1 MSVSLRL
8 DIRQSQSL
16 VMTPQLQQAIKL
28 LQLGNLDLAAYVEQE
43 LEQNPFLEKREEAT
57 DKDPVRES
65 PDQPNALTGDD
76 GTNQLSGSP
85 DFVTDT
91 QTSGEGWSGSG
102 EDGWQESEREAPLQG
117 VETQSISDSFGYVG
131 RGGSM
136 AFDDEIDSLENRAS
150 RPQTLRD
157 HLLDQIYLSTVDGPE
172 RLIAHHLIDLV
183 DDDGYLRGDLDDVTS
198 LTGCDSDMAESVL
211 AKLQQCDPSGVCA
224 RSLKECLALQLRD
237 LGRFD
242 PAMEVL
248 LDNLELLAKAEI
260 GQLHKICGVLA
271 DDIPEMIAEIKALN
285 PKPGQGFA
293 EQPIDA
299 VVPDI
304 FILPTPSGW
313 RVELNTATLPKLIVN
328 NEYHTQVRKGA
339 EDARAK
345 EYVNE
350 RIQSA
355 NWLIKALDQRART
368 VLKVTEAVVE
378 RQGDFLTFGVSHLRP
393 LVLRDIAE
401 AIEMHESTV
410 SRATADKFVATPRG
424 TYPFKYFFSNALPS
438 ADGEGGHAAEAIR
451 QKIKELI
458 DGEKPDEVL
467 SDDQVVTLLRAKGVS
482 IARRTV
488 AKYRESLSI
497 PSSVQRRREKSL
509 KLA

>member
-1 MSVSLRL
+1 
-8 DIRQSQSL
+8 
-16 VMTPQLQQAIKL
+16 MTPQLQQAIKL
-28 LQLGNLDLAAYVEQE
+28 LQLGNLDLATYVEQE
-43 LEQNPFLEKREEAT
+43 LEQNPFLEKREEPA
-57 DKDPVRES
+57 DREPERGS
-65 PDQPNALTGDD
+65 PDQPNGSTGDD
-76 GTNQLSGSP
+76 GSSQLSGSP
-85 DFVTDT
+85 DFVTNE
-91 QTSGEGWSGSG
+91 QASGEGWSGSG
-102 EDGWQESEREAPLQG
+102 EDGWREPEREAPLQG
-117 VETQSISDSFGYVG
+117 VETQSVIDSFGYAG

-136 AFDDEIDSLENRAS
+136 AFDDDVDSLENRAS
-150 RPQTLRD
+150 RPKSLHE
-157 HLLDQIYLSTVDGPE
+157 HLFEQIQLTIPDGPE
-172 RLIAHHLIDLV
+172 RLIADHLIDLV
-183 DDDGYLRGDLDDVTS
+183 DDDGYLRGDLDDVAA
-198 LTGCDSDMAESVL
+198 LMGCEPEAAEAVL
-211 AKLQQCDPSGVCA
+211 SKLQQCDPPGVCA

-237 LGRFD
+237 LDRFD
-242 PAMEVL
+242 PAMATL
-248 LDNLELLAKAEI
+248 LDHLELLAKAEF

-293 EQPIDA
+293 EQPVDA

-304 FILPTPSGW
+304 FILPMPSGW

-339 EDARAK
+339 TDAKAK

-378 RQGDFLTFGVSHLRP
+378 RQGDFLTYGVSHLKP

-438 ADGEGGHAAEAIR
+438 SNGEGGHAAEAIR
-451 QKIKELI
+451 QKIKQLI

-467 SDDQVVTLLRAKGVS
+467 SDDQVVSLLRAEGVS

>member
-8 DIRQSQSL
+8 DLRQSQSL

-28 LQLGNLDLAAYVEQE
+28 LQLGNLELAAYVEQE
-43 LEQNPFLEKREEAT
+43 LEQNPFLEKQEAG
-57 DKDPVRES
+57 DGPPGES
-65 PDQPNALTGDD
+65 AISASGDD
-76 GTNQLSGSP
+76 GSGSLSGTP
-85 DFVTDT
+85 DFVTEPT
-91 QTSGEGWSGSG
+91 ASGDGWSGSS
-102 EDGWQESEREAPLQG
+102 EDGWADTEREAPLSG
-117 VETQSISDSFGYVG
+117 VAVEHVNDSFGYVG

-136 AFDDEIDSLENRAS
+136 AFDDDGESLENRTS
-150 RPQTLRD
+150 RPKTLQE
-157 HLLDQIYLSTVDGPE
+157 HLIEQMLLDLSPGPE

-183 DDDGYLRGDLDDVTS
+183 DDSGYVRGDLDDVVAR
-198 LTGCDSDMAESVL
+198 LGCDPNLAQQVL
-211 AKLQQCDPSGVCA
+211 ERLQRFDPPGVCA
-224 RSLKECLALQLRD
+224 RSLKECLALQLRERD
-237 LGRFD
+237 RLD
-242 PAMEVL
+242 PAMESL
-248 LDNLELLAKAEI
+248 LDHLDALAKADVA
-260 GQLHKICGVLA
+260 QLHKICGVLP
-271 DDIPEMIAEIKALN
+271 DDIPDMIAEIKALN

-293 EQPIDA
+293 ELPINA

-304 FILPTPSGW
+304 FILPMPGGW

-328 NEYHTQVRKGA
+328 NHYHTEVQRGVDG
-339 EDARAK
+339 ARAK

-350 RIQSA
+350 RFQAA

-368 VLKVTEAVVE
+368 VLKVTQAVVE
-378 RQGDFLTFGVSHLRP
+378 RQSDFLTFGVSHLKP
-393 LVLRDIAE
+393 LVLRDIAA
-401 AIEMHESTV
+401 AIDMHESTI

-424 TYPFKYFFSNALPS
+424 NYPFKYFFSNALPS

-451 QKIKELI
+451 QKIRQLI
-458 DGEKPDEVL
+458 DDEQPGRVL
-467 SDDQVVTLLRAKGVS
+467 SDDQIVGILRANDVS